1 MMRMVGT
8 FEAKTRL
15 IELLRDVAGGE
26 TVTITKR
33 GKPVAIIAPVP
44 SERKQ
49 DRRAAMEELRRLR
62 ESLPRVS
69 AEELAAWVQEGR
81 R

>member
-1 MMRMVGT
+1 MVGT
-8 FEAKTRL
+8 FEAKTHL

-44 SERKQ
+44 VERKP
-49 DRRAAMEELRRLR
+49 DRRTAIEELRRLR

-69 AEELAAWVQEGR
+69 SAELTAWVEEGR
-81 R
+81 K